1 MEIAQEPLLD
11 EIQWRSPQIAQSL
24 PGGIHTDSVL
34 RYFAHSPF
42 FDATSNN
49 AVLLNQATY
58 NPQMHYLILSREAFE
73 ARLRSMQG
81 VEFVV
86 AQDPSNKGQLQEHNG
101 VWVIRKQS
109 RRKIPGSEDEITPIS
124 LYFVVGE
131 NVYMAPS
138 VGNILGSRLLSTVT
152 SLTKLMSSATS
163 FSASLSQ
170 MQSQTT
176 RSRASSGAASVE
188 PHTQPTEA
196 SKEST
201 PLPGTQGTSTT
212 NKTSSSDRTLMKEY
226 TGANLLADSFSLS
239 VRYGS
244 EFMDE
249 SPLTGEPNHFRIE
262 KVHQKPLEA
271 VPLPPSQL
279 SITSTITKPSAP
291 PTPAPLKTD
300 IPPAPVRKGSKAG
313 DKTPVTPGFKDK
325 KGRKKSKVTMEMP
338 K

>member
-1 MEIAQEPLLD
+1 MEIPSNSTVFARRNTHW
-11 EIQWRSPQIAQSL
+11 QWLVSTAIKMRTTPNTSA
-24 PGGIHTDSVL
+24 VL

-138 VGNILGSRLLSTVT
+138 VGNILGSRLVRMV
-152 SLTKLMSSATS
+152 K
-163 FSASLSQ
+163 
-170 MQSQTT
+170 
-176 RSRASSGAASVE
+176 
-188 PHTQPTEA
+188 TQPKLRSGLSCIVVDCNIFNEA
-196 SKEST
+196 HVVCNFV
-201 PLPGTQGTSTT
+201 LC
-212 NKTSSSDRTLMKEY
+212 
-226 TGANLLADSFSLS
+226 
-239 VRYGS
+239 
-244 EFMDE
+244 
-249 SPLTGEPNHFRIE
+249 
-262 KVHQKPLEA
+262 
-271 VPLPPSQL
+271 
-279 SITSTITKPSAP
+279 
-291 PTPAPLKTD
+291 
-300 IPPAPVRKGSKAG
+300 
-313 DKTPVTPGFKDK
+313 VT
-325 KGRKKSKVTMEMP
+325 
-338 K
+338 